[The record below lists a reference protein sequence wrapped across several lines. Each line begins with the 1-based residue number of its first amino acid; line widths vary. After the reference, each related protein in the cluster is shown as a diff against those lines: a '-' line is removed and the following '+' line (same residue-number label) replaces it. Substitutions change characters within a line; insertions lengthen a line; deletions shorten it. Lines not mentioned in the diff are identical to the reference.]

1 MNHNIVNR
9 RPSMSSSS
17 SSSSTSSST
26 TITYAT
32 GSMTFSASDPDPDPD
47 PDIAAAASVDA
58 LLANE
63 LNKLSFQERES
74 INEEIHGVDV
84 RNLGVEET
92 PQLLRESFQQLN
104 IELEQIRPERVL
116 FDRSQK
122 LFGSTTYLNTEE
134 FRIMFLRCDLFD
146 CRKAAIRLCD
156 FVDLVHELYGDVALR
171 RRTYLT
177 DMTEL
182 ERRMLLAG

>member
-1 MNHNIVNR
+1 MNNNDVNR
-9 RPSMSSSS
+9 RLSMR
-17 SSSSTSSST
+17 SSSTSSST
-26 TITYAT
+26 TMTDAN
-32 GSMTFSASDPDPDPD
+32 GSVTLSTSDPDPD
-47 PDIAAAASVDA
+47 IVAAPSVDA

-84 RNLGVEET
+84 RNIGVEET
-92 PQLLRESFQQLN
+92 PQLLKESFLQLDK
-104 IELEQIRPERVL
+104 ELEQIRPGRVA

-146 CRKAAIRLCD
+146 CRKAAIRICD
-156 FVDLVHELYGDVALR
+156 FADLVHEIYGDVALR
-171 RRTYLT
+171 RRTYIT

-182 ERRMLLAG
+182 ERRILIAG

>member
-1 MNHNIVNR
+1 MNNNDVNR
-9 RPSMSSSS
+9 RPSMSSC
-17 SSSSTSSST
+17 STSSSKTMTDANGST
-26 TITYAT
+26 T
-32 GSMTFSASDPDPDPD
+32 FFASDPDPD
-47 PDIAAAASVDA
+47 PDIAATPSVDA

-63 LNKLSFQERES
+63 LNMLSFQERES

-92 PQLLRESFQQLN
+92 PQLLRESFQRLN
-104 IELEQIRPERVL
+104 TELEQIRPERVV

-171 RRTYLT
+171 RRTYFT

-182 ERRMLLAG
+182 EQRILLAG

>member
-1 MNHNIVNR
+1 MNNNDAYR

-17 SSSSTSSST
+17 PSTSSST
-26 TITYAT
+26 AITCAT
-32 GSMTFSASDPDPDPD
+32 GPMTFSASDPD

-104 IELEQIRPERVL
+104 VELEQIRPERVL

-171 RRTYLT
+171 RRAYLT

>member
-1 MNHNIVNR
+1 MNNNDVNR
-9 RPSMSSSS
+9 RPSMSSF
-17 SSSSTSSST
+17 SSTSSST
-26 TITYAT
+26 TMTDVN
-32 GSMTFSASDPDPDPD
+32 GSTTFSASDPDPN
-47 PDIAAAASVDA
+47 IAAAPSVDA

-84 RNLGVEET
+84 RNIGVEET

-104 IELEQIRPERVL
+104 IELEQIRPERVV

-156 FVDLVHELYGDVALR
+156 FVDLVHEIYGDVALR
-171 RRTYLT
+171 RRTYIT

-182 ERRMLLAG
+182 ERRILVAG